1 MFSTILFPEWEM
13 HEKPGASKMPECFTD
28 LNLDQIIE
36 PLLREKLNRGLGRF
50 FYTPLEDI
58 ETVLFRQSVMRD
70 LENKELRTA
79 VSAFSEAM
87 ILLWEEAEQLR
98 ATLTAKTTYEND
110 FLSRGQMLELTER
123 YCSLIDELSSV
134 LGKFAPA
141 SEGMKGFFAYLSDYA
156 VSREFNEL
164 RGNISAL
171 RERFDKVRFC
181 MLIKGDTIKIRK
193 YEGQERLADSVEPLF
208 ERFICEGLPK
218 YKRHF
223 PETPSSRSVEAELL
237 GMVAELFPELF
248 GDLNAFCMKYL
259 NYGNDTVL
267 LFAREVRFYLSWL
280 EYTDKVADEGLY
292 FCYPELSMTADGL
305 YDLDFYDLALASI
318 IGKKTVPND
327 FELREGERI
336 LVITGP
342 NQGGKTTFTR
352 SFGQVHWLASLGLR
366 VQGSRARLLLFDHI
380 LTHFEKE
387 EDLVNLSGKLQDDL
401 IRLKAI
407 MDIGTSRSIFLINE
421 IFTSTTLADA
431 LDLSGLMMDSLK
443 ETGCPAIIV
452 TFLDELASRGS
463 DVVSMVSL
471 MKDTVSEERS
481 FKIVRRD
488 PDGRAHAM
496 QIATLHNLTYEQI
509 KRRLAN

>member
-1 MFSTILFPEWEM
+1 MFTTIMFPDWEM
-13 HEKPGASKMPECFTD
+13 HEKPRVTKKPDCFTD
-28 LNLDQIIE
+28 LNLDQIID
-36 PLLREKLNRGLGRF
+36 PLIRSRLNHGLDSF
-50 FYTPLEDI
+50 FYTPLDDI
-58 ETVLFRQSVMRD
+58 KTVLYRQSVMRD
-70 LENKELRTA
+70 LEDKALRTA

-98 ATLTAKTTYEND
+98 GTLTAKTTYEND
-110 FLSRGQMLELTER
+110 YLSRGTMLELTER
-123 YCSLIDELSSV
+123 YCALIADFASV
-134 LGKFAPA
+134 LEKYAPS
-141 SEGMKGFFAYLSDYA
+141 SEGLKGFFACLADYA
-156 VSREFNEL
+156 ASPGFERL
-164 RGNISAL
+164 RSDIAAL

-181 MLIKGDTIKIRK
+181 MFIKSDTIKIRK
-193 YEGQERLADSVEPLF
+193 YEGQDRLADSFEPLF
-208 ERFICEGLPK
+208 ERFICDGLPA

-223 PETPSSRSVEAELL
+223 PETPSNRSVEAELL
-237 GMVAELFPELF
+237 NMVAELFPELF
-248 GDLNAFCMKYL
+248 GDLNAFCSKYL
-259 NYGNDTVL
+259 HFENDVIM

-280 EYTDKVADEGLY
+280 EYTDRVADEGLS
-292 FCYPELSMTADGL
+292 FCYPELSETADGL
-305 YDLDFYDLALASI
+305 YDLDFYDLALAAI

-366 VQGSRARLLLFDHI
+366 VQGSRARLLLFDRI

-407 MDIGTSRSIFLINE
+407 MDLGTRRSIFLINE

-496 QIATLHNLTYEQI
+496 QIAALHNLTYEQI

>member
-1 MFSTILFPEWEM
+1 MFTTILFPEWEM
-13 HEKPGASKMPECFTD
+13 HEKPRASKAPDCFAD
-28 LNLDQIIE
+28 LNLDQIID
-36 PLLREKLNRGLGRF
+36 PLLRSKLNRGLDSF
-50 FYTPLEDI
+50 FYTPLEDTG
-58 ETVLFRQSVMRD
+58 TVLFRQSVMRD

-79 VSAFSEAM
+79 VSAFSEALV
-87 ILLWEEAEQLR
+87 LLWEDAEQLR
-98 ATLTAKTTYEND
+98 NTLTAKTSYEND

-123 YCSLIDELSSV
+123 YCTLIADFSAVS
-134 LGKFAPA
+134 GKFAPS
-141 SEGMKGFFAYLSDYA
+141 SEGMKGFFAYLADYA
-156 VSREFNEL
+156 ASPEFNAL
-164 RGNISAL
+164 RRDIAAL
-171 RERFDKVRFC
+171 RERFDKVRYC
-181 MLIKGDTIKIRK
+181 MMIKGDTIKIRK
-193 YEGQERLADSVEPLF
+193 YEGQDRLADMIEPLF
-208 ERFICEGLPK
+208 ERFICEGLPT

-223 PETPSSRSVEAELL
+223 PETASARSTEAELL

-248 GDLNAFCMKYL
+248 GELNGFCTKYL
-259 NYGNDTVL
+259 NFENDVVM

-280 EYTDKVADEGLY
+280 EYTDKVADEGLS

-305 YDLDFYDLALASI
+305 YDLDFYDLALASL
-318 IGKKTVPND
+318 IGGKTVPND
-327 FELREGERI
+327 FELREGERM

-366 VQGSRARLLLFDHI
+366 VQGSRARLLLFDRI

-407 MDIGTSRSIFLINE
+407 MDLGTSRSIFLINE

-443 ETGCPAIIV
+443 EMDCPAIIV
-452 TFLDELASRGS
+452 TFLDELASRGDS
-463 DVVSMVSL
+463 VVSLVSL

-496 QIATLHNLTYEQI
+496 QIATLHHLTYEQI